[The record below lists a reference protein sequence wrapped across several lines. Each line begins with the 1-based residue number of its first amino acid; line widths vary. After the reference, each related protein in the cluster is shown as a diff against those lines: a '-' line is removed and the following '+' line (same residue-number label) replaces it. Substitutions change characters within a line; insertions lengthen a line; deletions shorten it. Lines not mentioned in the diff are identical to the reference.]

1 MHGLD
6 PNLVV
11 HTLNMEP
18 GTKPVAQSTRVFHT
32 GIEVQIVQEVQK
44 LFAVGFIKSIRH
56 PKWLSII
63 VLVKKKNG

>member
-1 MHGLD
+1 MPGLD

-18 GTKPVAQSTRVFHT
+18 GTKLVAQSTRVFHT
-32 GIEVQIVQEVQK
+32 GIEVKK

>member
-1 MHGLD
+1 MPGLD

-18 GTKPVAQSTRVFHT
+18 GTKPVAQSTWVFHT
-32 GIEVQIVQEVQK
+32 GIEVQIVQEVKK